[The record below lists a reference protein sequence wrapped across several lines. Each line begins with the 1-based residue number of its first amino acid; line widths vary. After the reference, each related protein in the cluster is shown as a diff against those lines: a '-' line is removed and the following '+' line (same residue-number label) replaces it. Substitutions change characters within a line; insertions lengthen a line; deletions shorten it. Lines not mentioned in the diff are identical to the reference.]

1 MSAPFENGAR
11 NSAMG
16 PKTSGTGSMQAGSS
30 PFFDSL
36 FANDSAHFQQKRNW
50 RSNNAA
56 FASAPQQQ
64 RTLVNATVDA
74 YEDVFKATI
83 DCPKCLGKGWNHDS
97 TTKHDKNAK
106 LRCKACTT
114 CKVVKAKSEKIKFP
128 ARTAIFKG
136 LYILRPMK
144 DPMMR
149 LRTCGAFTAKFAN
162 PAMVEVPVTL
172 PPMLPQLSPVVPA
185 QMSPPMS
192 SQQIS
197 ASPANIPAPPVL
209 NVVMVKSADDPGKQ
223 IPMVEL
229 AGIGLVPAE
238 QIIKMTVPMVI
249 MPQISAP
256 APNAVYQ
263 EDTHE
268 VTANPEETEEALN
281 AIWS

>member
-1 MSAPFENGAR
+1 
-11 NSAMG
+11 
-16 PKTSGTGSMQAGSS
+16 
-30 PFFDSL
+30 
-36 FANDSAHFQQKRNW
+36 
-50 RSNNAA
+50 
-56 FASAPQQQ
+56 
-64 RTLVNATVDA
+64 
-74 YEDVFKATI
+74 
-83 DCPKCLGKGWNHDS
+83 
-97 TTKHDKNAK
+97 
-106 LRCKACTT
+106 
-114 CKVVKAKSEKIKFP
+114 
-128 ARTAIFKG
+128 
-136 LYILRPMK
+136 
-144 DPMMR
+144 
-149 LRTCGAFTAKFAN
+149 
-162 PAMVEVPVTL
+162 
-172 PPMLPQLSPVVPA
+172 MLPQLSPVVPA

-256 APNAVYQ
+256 VPNAVYQ